1 MVIGGSLI
9 MLVGSGLVSAL
20 NFGYNITM
28 ARMLGRADF
37 GHLSAIATLLM
48 LTSAVTLSFQLVCA
62 KFVARNEANEA
73 KALVYRSLMKRAW
86 IVGLLVGLGLAAFS
100 LPISHILRLPTN
112 WTVLLLAVGI
122 AFYVPLGVKRGG
134 LQGLM
139 AFPALSFNF
148 ILEAC
153 VKFAAALL
161 LIWLGFG
168 MLGAIGAISASV
180 IAAFL
185 FSRVNLSAEDPDVAV
200 TPANFREGTQA
211 IVFFVGQVVINNID
225 ILLVKYFFSPED
237 AGLYAAVALV
247 GRVLYFSAWSI
258 VSAMFPISAAAKPDE
273 NPVKVLVT
281 PLLLVLG
288 ISSIFALLLAA
299 FSSVITQTVFGHS
312 FREAEPLFALYAVA
326 SGLYAL
332 CAVLMTYE
340 MSRKIANTGW
350 LQLVFSGLLAITIS
364 IFHDSL
370 KQVVLVQVVVMATL
384 LFCVSL
390 PFLRS
395 HAMGMRMK
403 MKEVA

>member
-1 MVIGGSLI
+1 MGGSLI
-9 MLVGSGLVSAL
+9 MLMGSGMVSAV

-28 ARMLGRADF
+28 ARILGPADF
-37 GHLSAIATLLM
+37 GHLSAIATVLM

-62 KFVARNEANEA
+62 KFVARNESTEA
-73 KALVYRSLMKRAW
+73 KAIVYRGLMKRAW
-86 IVGLLVGLGLAAFS
+86 VVGLLVGLGLAAFS
-100 LPISHILRLPTN
+100 WPIAHLLRLPTN
-112 WTVLLLAVGI
+112 WTVLLLAMGI

-139 AFPALSFNF
+139 AFPALTFNF

-161 LIWLGFG
+161 LIYFGFG
-168 MLGAIGAISASV
+168 MLGAIGGISASV

-185 FSRVNLSAEDPDVAV
+185 FSRVKLTNEDPEVQVA
-200 TPANFREGTQA
+200 PASFREGMQA

-225 ILLVKYFFSPED
+225 ILLVKYFFSPAE

-258 VSAMFPISAAAKPDE
+258 VSAMFPISAATKPEE
-273 NPVKVLVT
+273 NAGKVLVT
-281 PLLLVLG
+281 PLLMVLG
-288 ISSIFALLLAA
+288 ISSAFALLLAL

-350 LQLVFSGLLAITIS
+350 LQLVFSGLLAVVIA

-370 KQVVLVQVVVMATL
+370 RQVVTVQVIVMACL

-390 PFLRS
+390 PFVRNHAASRS
-395 HAMGMRMK
+395 QL
-403 MKEVA
+403 KEAA